1 ARLSCLSS
9 VLLYPSLGPH
19 LHLHSFPTRRSSD
32 LSEKAAIINS
42 YTRFFRLTLQSLVL
56 GLGALLVIEG
66 RITAGM
72 MIAGSILLGRALAP
86 VETVINV
93 WKQWS
98 SVRSAHGRLKTLLS
112 DNPAREAGMALP
124 APQGYLSV
132 EGVTASPPG
141 VRNPVLKN
149 VSLAIT
155 PGEVL
160 GIIGPSGSGKSTLA
174 RLLVGVWQAAGGKV
188 RLDGADIYTWNK

>member
-56 GLGALLVIEG
+56 GVGALLVLEG

-86 VETVINV
+86 VEQLINV

-98 SVRSAHGRLKTLLS
+98 GVRSSHERLTKLLEA
-112 DNPAREAGMALP
+112 NPSREAGMALP
-124 APQGYLSV
+124 APKGNVSV
-132 EGVTASPPG
+132 EAATA
-141 VRNPVLKN
+141 
-149 VSLAIT
+149 
-155 PGEVL
+155 
-160 GIIGPSGSGKSTLA
+160 
-174 RLLVGVWQAAGGKV
+174 
-188 RLDGADIYTWNK
+188 